1 MSIRSKD
8 VFDWR
13 YDRITNWIY
22 LIDTLSFFYS
32 QQDLLVHYVLSKFV
46 KLNQKKEDFASRM
59 YFMEV
64 LE

>member
-46 KLNQKKEDFASRM
+46 KLNQEKEDFASRL